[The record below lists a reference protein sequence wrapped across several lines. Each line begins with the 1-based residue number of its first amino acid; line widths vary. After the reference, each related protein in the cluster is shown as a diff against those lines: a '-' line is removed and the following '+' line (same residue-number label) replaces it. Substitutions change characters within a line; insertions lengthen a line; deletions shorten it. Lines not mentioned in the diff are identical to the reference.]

1 MKDTE
6 QKNAGRHSGLQMAL
20 TNYRSEIGVFIAL
33 ILYCAVISVL
43 SPYFLTSRN
52 MLNLFSQ
59 LSVVGLLAIG
69 EIFVLLTGG
78 IDLSVGNTMGLSC
91 MAGGMVMASTQNMAA
106 GIIVALAVGL
116 GCGIVNGFLVGYVG
130 LPAFIVTL
138 GMMDIT
144 RNADYLLCGGVGVNN
159 LPEAIKNLTK
169 VKLFGINAY
178 YFIIVL
184 LFILTGWILNNTKLG
199 RNTYAIGSNK
209 NAARLSGVNTKLATL
224 LPYVISGLFSGIG
237 AVVLMSRFAAVDP
250 NYGSGYEMNAIAA
263 CVVGG
268 ASLAGGKGSMLGTF
282 IGVVLMA
289 CISNGLDILGVS
301 PYWQGVTI
309 GCVIIGVLLIE
320 TYSEKVKSK
329 SKSKT

>member
-1 MKDTE
+1 MKDTA
-6 QKNAGRHSGLQMAL
+6 QKSGARRSGLQMVL

-43 SPYFLTSRN
+43 SPHFLTKQN

-106 GIIVALAVGL
+106 GIIVALLVGL
-116 GCGIVNGFLVGYVG
+116 MCGVVSGYLVGYVG

-159 LPEAIKNLTK
+159 LPEAIKVLTK
-169 VKLFGINAY
+169 AKIFGINVY
-178 YFIIVL
+178 YIVIIL

-209 NAARLSGVNTKLATL
+209 NAARLSGVNTRMATL
-224 LPYVISGLFSGIG
+224 LPYAISGLFAGIG
-237 AVVLMSRFAAVDP
+237 AVILMSRFAAVDP

-282 IGVVLMA
+282 IGVVMMT

-320 TYSEKVKSK
+320 TYSEKMRSK
-329 SKSKT
+329 SKK